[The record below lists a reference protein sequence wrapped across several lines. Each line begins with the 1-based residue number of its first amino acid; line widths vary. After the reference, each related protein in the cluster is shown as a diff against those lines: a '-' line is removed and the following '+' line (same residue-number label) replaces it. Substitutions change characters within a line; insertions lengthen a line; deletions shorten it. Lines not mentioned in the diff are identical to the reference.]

1 MAPSP
6 LWESCPLN
14 SLCAFQGVCSIAVA
28 QSDVNCSSQRFLQQF
43 PTEMSAEVFGT
54 KSIKPLLFIN
64 VKWYNPNVTKEFRCE
79 ITELLAVV
87 HNM

>member
-1 MAPSP
+1 
-6 LWESCPLN
+6 
-14 SLCAFQGVCSIAVA
+14 
-28 QSDVNCSSQRFLQQF
+28 
-43 PTEMSAEVFGT
+43 MSAEVFGT